1 LRKWLVDGYIK
12 FMLVGKKFSVCLEDL
27 LLTDYLMRNE
37 LEHEFIVK
45 KRLDSPSRFSYNV
58 AKWMQILIM

>member
-1 LRKWLVDGYIK
+1 
-12 FMLVGKKFSVCLEDL
+12 MLVGKKFSVCLEDL

-45 KRLDSPSRFSYNV
+45 KRLDSPSRFSDNV